1 MGADITKFAYQVEHI
16 LLFSEMTNLVW
27 RHSLYVQACM
37 RIFCSPVESGITGLL
52 NVVTSSLSNE
62 YKILLHTLV
71 CCMTSNAGER
81 LIIKLFHKYEDTHE
95 NNFFVWQ
102 NTINDSICPDIW
114 RIDLFN
120 TTIFGYIIQKG
131 NDTGKPYSL
140 GKTGAFTLL
149 RYVVMHAGDC
159 TVSWALIFFN

>member
-1 MGADITKFAYQVEHI
+1 
-16 LLFSEMTNLVW
+16 
-27 RHSLYVQACM
+27 M

-81 LIIKLFHKYEDTHE
+81 LIIKLFHKYEDADE
-95 NNFFVWQ
+95 NEIFVWQ

-140 GKTGAFTLL
+140 GKTGAFTHL
-149 RYVVMHAGDC
+149 RDVVLHAADRS
-159 TVSWALIFFN
+159 VS